1 MLLIT
6 DSKSRIKERC
16 NLKTL
21 TDHEYVKLGRIRRIY
36 LLSEQKKGE
45 RLMAACFMAN
55 IVMINRQFQTIS

>member
-1 MLLIT
+1 
-6 DSKSRIKERC
+6 
-16 NLKTL
+16 LKTL